1 MQNLAHQA
9 YGNVQARTA
18 SEKEIE
24 QALMAEIT
32 AALEEIASQEKPAL
46 SDWYDAINR
55 NLQMWTIFTTD
66 LLNNNN
72 PYPNELKAQLLYL
85 AEFVRQQSRALFSN
99 GAGDLNELIAI
110 NKILLG
116 TQPPLTEVG

>member
-24 QALMAEIT
+24 AALMAEIT
-32 AALEEIASQEKPAL
+32 AELEEIAAQEKPEMSA
-46 SDWYDAINR
+46 WYEAINR

-66 LLNNNN
+66 LLNSNN

-85 AEFVRQQSRALFSN
+85 AEFVRQQSRTLFSN
-99 GAGDLNELIAI
+99 GGGDLGELIAI

-116 TQPPLTEVG
+116 APPQLMEAT